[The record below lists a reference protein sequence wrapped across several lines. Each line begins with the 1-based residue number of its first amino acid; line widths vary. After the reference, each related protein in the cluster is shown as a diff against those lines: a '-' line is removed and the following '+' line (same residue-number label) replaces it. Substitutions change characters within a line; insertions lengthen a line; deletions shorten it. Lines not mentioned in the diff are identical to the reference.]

1 MDRRLLVA
9 LALTA
14 LVILV
19 FQVVFPTPVKRPGA
33 VRPDSMSAAATPV
46 VPPAKPGALG
56 AGQSA
61 AAGGTAGTA
70 TTSGQNGATPAGHGA
85 VAGTASVGAPV
96 SAPAAPSI
104 PPDTTD
110 IRTAHA
116 VFRMSNVGAAPI
128 GVTMLDYKNLR
139 PGASTPKADLGVP
152 GAPMLRYRVLAPH
165 DTLDLSSVTF
175 RDTRTTAP
183 DGTPVLTYQAT
194 VRDANVTIA
203 YTFDGDGYLAHVNG
217 KVQGVDGGYLL
228 VDLPD
233 GFHSSEADTL
243 DDQRAYGYVVKR
255 GHEDPQATLFD
266 KLKPGETVIHPA
278 PVDWVAL
285 KSKYFV
291 VGLLAPN
298 IPANDSA
305 AAQPF
310 AQVELLGGPRPAEAK
325 TATVAAATAVQ
336 PLKGNSFAFDFFA
349 GPQEWRLLHAVDR
362 DFEDVNPYG
371 GFAHAVLQPF
381 VTIIVRMLI
390 WMREHLNLS
399 YGWIIIIFGIVIRVF
414 LWPLNQRAMRS
425 QLKMQV
431 LQPELQ
437 AVQTRYKNDPQKLQ
451 DAMMKVYKDHGMS
464 PFSPVAGCLPMLIPM
479 PILFTLYF
487 VLRNTIALRGVSFLW
502 LHDITQAD
510 PLYIL
515 PLLMGATSYLVSW
528 IGMRNTPPNPQTKM
542 MSYMFPAMMTFFFF
556 RISAGLNLYYAVQ
569 NMATLPQQWLLS
581 RERAKSAAAT
591 GTGTARVQGRGVS
604 NA

>member
-19 FQVVFPTPVKRPGA
+19 FQVVFPPPVKRPGA
-33 VRPDSMSAAATPV
+33 LGRPDSVSAAAT
-46 VPPAKPGALG
+46 
-56 AGQSA
+56 
-61 AAGGTAGTA
+61 
-70 TTSGQNGATPAGHGA
+70 
-85 VAGTASVGAPV
+85 SVGAP
-96 SAPAAPSI
+96 ATPAAPPLAAGRGSAAPGTATAAPGAPPLGGGTGSI
-104 PPDTTD
+104 AADTTA

-116 VFRMSNVGAAPI
+116 EFRFTNVGAAPL

-139 PGASTPKADLGVP
+139 PHAEVPNVDLGVP
-152 GAPMLRYRVLAPH
+152 GAPMLRYRILGPH
-165 DTLDLSSVTF
+165 DTLDLSTVTF
-175 RDTRTTAP
+175 SGKQTTGP
-183 DGTPVLTYQAT
+183 DGKPVLTYQAT
-194 VRDANVTIA
+194 VRDANVTISYA
-203 YTFDGDGYLAHVNG
+203 FDGDGYLAHVNG
-217 KVQGVDGGYLL
+217 TVQGVGGGYLL
-228 VDLPD
+228 ASLPD

-243 DDQRAYGYVVKR
+243 DDQRAFGYVVKR
-255 GHEDPQATLFD
+255 AREDPQATLFD
-266 KLKPGETVIHPA
+266 KLKPGETKTEPA

-291 VGLLAPN
+291 VGVLAPN
-298 IPANDSA
+298 APDSA
-305 AAQPF
+305 NAQPF
-310 AQVELLGGPRPAEAK
+310 AEVDLLGGPRAADAK
-325 TATVAAATAVQ
+325 TATTAAATVVQ
-336 PLKGNSFAFDFFA
+336 ALKGDRFAFDLFA
-349 GPQEWRLLHAVDR
+349 GPQDWRLLHAVDR

-371 GFAHAVLQPF
+371 GFFHVVLQPF
-381 VTIIVRMLI
+381 VTVIVRLLT
-390 WMREHLNLS
+390 WMRVHLNLG
-399 YGWIIIIFGIVIRVF
+399 YGWIIIIFGVVIRVL

-425 QLKMQV
+425 QLKTQV

-437 AVQTRYKNDPQKLQ
+437 AVQTRYKNDPEKLQ
-451 DAMMKVYKDHGMS
+451 AAMMKVYKDHGMS

-502 LHDITQAD
+502 LHDITQSD

-569 NMATLPQQWLLS
+569 NLATLPQQWLLS
-581 RERAKSAAAT
+581 RERAKVGAVK
-591 GTGTARVQGRGVS
+591 GMPVPLQR
-604 NA
+604 